1 MAQSRNQ
8 GRSSSGGPRAV
19 QGTARAGNAAYPPAI
34 DRLLNELA
42 RLPGV
47 GRRSAE
53 RLAFHLLKSPVQDAL
68 ALSEA
73 IAEVKKSVHHC
84 RRCFHFAEGDLCRLC
99 ADSARDSSTIL
110 VVEQPKDLLA
120 LEAAGAYRGVYHV
133 LMGRISPLE
142 GVGPED
148 LTVPALMSRIERSG
162 KGDEPQVREVILG
175 LSPSL
180 EGDGTALYLAD
191 ALRRKNV
198 KITRLAR
205 GISAG
210 ASLELASAAVLS
222 EAIIERRAME

>member
-1 MAQSRNQ
+1 M
-8 GRSSSGGPRAV
+8 
-19 QGTARAGNAAYPPAI
+19 
-34 DRLLNELA
+34 
-42 RLPGV
+42 PGV
-47 GRRSAE
+47 GRRTAE
-53 RLAFHLLKSPVQDAL
+53 RLAFHLLKGSTEDAL

-73 IAEVKKSVHHC
+73 IAEVKRTVRHC
-84 RRCFHFAEGDLCRLC
+84 RRCFNFAEGDLCRLC
-99 ADSARDSSTIL
+99 ADPARDHSMIL

-120 LEAAGAYRGVYHV
+120 LEAAGMHRGVFHV

-148 LTVPALMSRIERSG
+148 LTVPALLARIDRAG

-191 ALRRKNV
+191 ALRKRNV

-222 EAIIERRAME
+222 EAIIERRTME